1 MRLGDGSKIIAL
13 LDTGAEINVMTREVM
28 EDAGLAMRR
37 GPKLELV
44 SHTGHSRPFLGLCEE
59 VEVVIGGLETRH
71 PIFLVETGDHDLV
84 LGQPFLNSVKFSQE
98 YTPHG
103 IFSTITHLRINRQF
117 FERWHHKTQQ
127 IGRKTR
133 SSLIL

>member
-1 MRLGDGSKIIAL
+1 MGSSEAAEAKKPYSWYSIGSPTAKVRLEDGSKIIAL

-28 EDAGLAMRR
+28 QDAGLAMRR

-71 PIFLVETGDHDLV
+71 SIF
-84 LGQPFLNSVKFSQE
+84 F
-98 YTPHG
+98 
-103 IFSTITHLRINRQF
+103 
-117 FERWHHKTQQ
+117 
-127 IGRKTR
+127 GRDWGP
-133 SSLIL
+133 